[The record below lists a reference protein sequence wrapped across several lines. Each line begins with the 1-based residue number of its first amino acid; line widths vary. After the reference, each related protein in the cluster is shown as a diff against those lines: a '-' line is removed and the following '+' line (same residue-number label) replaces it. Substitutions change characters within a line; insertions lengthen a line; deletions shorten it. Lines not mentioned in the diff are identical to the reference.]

1 MFLTK
6 NIQNLKN
13 KKKNN
18 AFKNSMNVKSQMTA
32 SFFDKS
38 EIKKIFKR
46 FEMIY
51 LSETIDTNIINK
63 YSVAGWH
70 IIAQKK

>member
-1 MFLTK
+1 
-6 NIQNLKN
+6 
-13 KKKNN
+13 
-18 AFKNSMNVKSQMTA
+18 MNVKSQMTA

-63 YSVAGWH
+63 YSIAGWH